1 MSSSSA
7 SSAAHSES
15 DEKTVDSALVYQNLC
30 DFFDSTPCISDEAL
44 LFEAAAQHLTTT
56 LERVFT
62 GGEVRAHVSNAR
74 VKRKRR
80 KQTVN
85 SANHRVRVKEAKIA
99 EYDEKMSTA
108 RTRKQREK
116 MEAELGTAP
125 TLSAVTLRSASTLS
139 THACAMIDSLT
150 RLQSRRAPR
159 RAGRGAEERKEEAD
173 SDTTAARSPLADIT
187 NQLDQVESAAAASSS
202 HSSSD
207 TDDTQNA
214 SSSSAAAIHS
224 DSTQTSSP
232 HSKGLLSAKQRITL
246 KQKKRDL
253 KKELAEATAGEVRS
267 ELAAR
272 EKTTRMVEEAT
283 KLLTELNKS
292 VPAMNVVIEALAR
305 KYVESKAAEA

>member
-1 MSSSSA
+1 
-7 SSAAHSES
+7 
-15 DEKTVDSALVYQNLC
+15 V
-30 DFFDSTPCISDEAL
+30 
-44 LFEAAAQHLTTT
+44 
-56 LERVFT
+56 
-62 GGEVRAHVSNAR
+62 HVSNAR

-116 MEAELGTAP
+116 MEAELGPAP
-125 TLSAVTLRSASTLS
+125 ALSAVTLPSASTLS
-139 THACAMIDSLT
+139 AHACAMIDSLT
-150 RLQSRRAPR
+150 RLQSRRASPR
-159 RAGRGAEERKEEAD
+159 PGWGAEERKEEAT
-173 SDTTAARSPLADIT
+173 SNTTAARSPLTDIT
-187 NQLDQVESAAAASSS
+187 NQQNQVESAAAASSS

-214 SSSSAAAIHS
+214 SSSSAATIDS
-224 DSTQTSSP
+224 DSAQTSTP

-292 VPAMNVVIEALAR
+292 VPAMNVVIEALAK
-305 KYVESKAAEA
+305 KYVDSKAAEA